1 MKKIR
6 ILCECAL
13 LLALGIVL
21 SCIELYKMPMGGGI
35 TVVSMLPV
43 LLAGTRHG
51 PRWGLCVSVL
61 AAAFQLIQAL
71 VQGNVFPYVQSGFAI
86 IACVLF
92 DYVVPFGAL
101 GLSGLTSSARKNRK
115 WVILGTY
122 AVLIFVRF
130 VCHFITGVVIW
141 GQWAPEGMGKYLYSL
156 LYNGGYML
164 GEFILTLA
172 VTALLL
178 SIPASYRLFRRDP
191 ASC

>member
-21 SCIELYKMPMGGGI
+21 SMIELYKMPMGGGI

-51 PRWGLCVSVL
+51 TRWGLCVSVL
-61 AAAFQLIQAL
+61 IAAFQLIQAL
-71 VQGNVFPYVQSGFAI
+71 IQGNVFPYVQSGFAI
-86 IACVLF
+86 IICVLF

-101 GLSGLTSSARKNRK
+101 GLSGLTSRAQKNRK

-122 AVLIFVRF
+122 AVLIFLRF
-130 VCHFITGVVIW
+130 VCHYITGVVIW

-164 GEFILTLA
+164 GEFVLTLA
-172 VTALLL
+172 VTGLLL
-178 SIPASYRLFRRDP
+178 SIPASARLFRRDP
-191 ASC
+191 VGR